1 MEDHHAALARD
12 SLTDAPERPPGSSS
26 GAGMN
31 ATKRASEPWWKSA
44 VIYQIYPRSFQDS
57 NGDGVGDL
65 AGVIQRLDYLVDLG
79 VDALWL
85 SPFYR
90 SPMADFGYD
99 VRDHV
104 SVDPIFGDMAD
115 VRALVRGCR
124 ERGLK
129 LIVDYIPNHTSDQH
143 LWFAESRSNR
153 TNPRRD
159 WFIWRDAAPDG
170 GPPNNWRSEFGGPAW
185 TWDPGREQYYYHAF
199 LSCQPDLN
207 WRCPDVVEAM
217 LNIMRFWLDRG
228 VDGFRVD
235 AIHHLMERLDLVD
248 NPENPLWRE
257 GMDPADRLLR
267 AATVDQPDVH
277 GAVTAMRRVLDDYPG
292 ERVLIGEAYLPLERL
307 VTYYGAPDDG
317 FHLPFNFHLIATP
330 WTPTAVAALVAAY
343 ERQLPAHGWPNW
355 VLSNHDR
362 SRLVSRIGPQ
372 QARVAAMLL
381 LTLRGTPTLYQGD
394 ELGMADVEM
403 APEQVRDPLE
413 INVPG
418 LGLGR
423 DPARTP
429 MLWSPEPYAGFS
441 TAEPWLPLSPDWR
454 EINVHRQAETPDSVL
469 GLYKSLLALRRMQ
482 PALQLGDYAEIAA
495 TETLLAYERRRGEDR
510 LLIVLNMADAPGVLT
525 APSGQIVLTTDG
537 EGLGPHPAGRLR
549 IAPHQGLILH
559 IV

>member
-1 MEDHHAALARD
+1 MALADDALVGD
-12 SLTDAPERPPGSSS
+12 SGGEPSGLPFDAGVDVARRS
-26 GAGMN
+26 
-31 ATKRASEPWWKSA
+31 SEPWWKSA
-44 VIYQIYPRSFQDS
+44 VIYQIYPRSFQDA

-65 AGVIQRLDYLVDLG
+65 AGVLQRLDYLVDLG

-99 VRDHV
+99 VSDHV

-124 ERGLK
+124 DRGLK
-129 LIVDYIPNHTSDQH
+129 LIVDYIPNHTSDRH
-143 LWFAESRSNR
+143 LWFAESRSSR
-153 TNPRRD
+153 VNPRRD

-207 WRCPDVVEAM
+207 WRCRDVVEAM
-217 LNIMRFWLDRG
+217 LNVMRFWLDRG

-235 AIHHLMERLDLVD
+235 AIHHLMEREDLAD
-248 NPENPLWRE
+248 NPPNPLWRE
-257 GMDPADRLLR
+257 EMDPADRLLR
-267 AATVDQPDVH
+267 VGTVDQPEVH
-277 GAVTAMRRVLDDYPG
+277 GAVAAMRRVLDDYPG
-292 ERVLIGEAYLPLERL
+292 EQVLIGEAYLPLDRL

-317 FHLPFNFHLIATP
+317 FHLPFNFHLISTP
-330 WTPTAVAALVAAY
+330 WTPMAVAALVAAY

-362 SRLVSRIGPQ
+362 SRLASRIGAQ

-394 ELGMADVEM
+394 ELGMTDVAI
-403 APEQVRDPLE
+403 APDQVRDPLE

-429 MLWSPEPYAGFS
+429 MLWSPETCAGFS

-454 EINVHRQAETPDSVL
+454 EINVERQSEMQGSVL
-469 GLYKSLLALRRMQ
+469 GFHKALLALRRTQ
-482 PALQLGDYAEIAA
+482 AALRLGDYVEVAA
-495 TETLLAYERRRGEDR
+495 TEKVLAYERRHGDER
-510 LLIVLNMADAPGVLT
+510 LLIVLNMTDALETIT
-525 APSGQIVLTTDG
+525 APAGEIILTTDDQ
-537 EGLGPHPAGRLR
+537 GLSSRSAGPLPVGPHR
-549 IAPHQGLILH
+549 GLILR
-559 IV
+559 VT